1 MSLPTPVA
9 PARLDTVF
17 HSFPYFPK
25 GLAGLGL
32 LVARL
37 SGAVLAPA
45 CCLVLPP
52 SPAWGAVALS
62 AAAAL
67 AAGLFAR
74 AAALLLTFALA
85 MLVPAI
91 GGAGRALLALNA
103 LQLLSIVLA
112 GAGGYSVDARL
123 FGQRVIRVRSGRTSV

>member
-1 MSLPTPVA
+1 MSLPTPAA

-17 HSFPYFPK
+17 HAFPYFPK

-45 CCLVLPP
+45 CCLVLAP
-52 SPAWGAVALS
+52 SAPWGAVALS

-91 GGAGRALLALNA
+91 GGAARALLALNA

-123 FGQRVIRVRSGRTSV
+123 FGQRVIRIRSSRTSV